1 MSLTARHHWCAER
14 ILFCFSSNE
23 DKENNDGIDNSRVQS
38 FMRKPKNISKFNDF
52 FSGRGP
58 SALFVHYQPRHT
70 SELEALDQKIN
81 GGPTSPKQPGGKR
94 SELFVSSGDS
104 VLMNSRCCYF
114 LRQGDQVDN
123 SIANDTSL
131 LYGEILDSPLET
143 IKSLLSSTYVPL
155 FAESSEWGDTNE
167 EQKADFNDE
176 MNKFVQNLSVAVE
189 SISGGLELRELE
201 SSHFDSSLSAEH
213 PAEGQTLEEKAQQ
226 EAETV
231 AKLEKLL
238 DEWCGQVE
246 GYMESRDKNRSQQQ
260 QQLEGPKAEIE
271 FWRSRRQQLS
281 SISEQLK
288 RKDCRYVVNT
298 LSTYTKSIKL
308 HSMKSSTVA
317 LLRRWKQIE
326 TDTTEALNESENNS
340 KYLSTLYRFIE
351 PLYSGTAQGIVDT
364 LPALLNSI
372 KVSENM
378 LTWAIFDIFSTN
390 TCTHLFLIP
399 AHTDDLYH
407 LTILHY

>member
-14 ILFCFSSNE
+14 ILFCFNSND
-23 DKENNDGIDNSRVQS
+23 DKENNDGIDSAKVQS
-38 FMRKPKNISKFNDF
+38 FIRKQKNLNKFNDF

-58 SALFVHYQPRHT
+58 KALFIHYQPRHT
-70 SELEALDQKIN
+70 NEHEVLDQQIN
-81 GGPTSPKQPGGKR
+81 GGPSSSFSKQQGVAKQ
-94 SELFVSSGDS
+94 LFVSSGDS
-104 VLMNSRCCYF
+104 ILMNSRCCYF
-114 LRQGDQVDN
+114 LRQGDKVDP

-189 SISGGLELRELE
+189 SISGGLELREFDSTCFE
-201 SSHFDSSLSAEH
+201 SSLLADQ

-226 EAETV
+226 EAETI

-246 GYMESRDKNRSQQQ
+246 GYMESRDKNSPDSQQQQQQQQQ

-281 SISEQLK
+281 SISEKLK
-288 RKDCRYVVNT
+288 RKDCKYAVNT
-298 LSTYTKSIKL
+298 LSTYTKGIKL
-308 HSMKSSTVA
+308 HSKKSSTVA

-351 PLYSGTAQGIVDT
+351 PLYSGTAQSIVDT

-372 KVSENM
+372 KVSEM
-378 LTWAIFDIFSTN
+378 MCSLRHSYTV
-390 TCTHLFLIP
+390 TCVCNFR
-399 AHTDDLYH
+399 
-407 LTILHY
+407 